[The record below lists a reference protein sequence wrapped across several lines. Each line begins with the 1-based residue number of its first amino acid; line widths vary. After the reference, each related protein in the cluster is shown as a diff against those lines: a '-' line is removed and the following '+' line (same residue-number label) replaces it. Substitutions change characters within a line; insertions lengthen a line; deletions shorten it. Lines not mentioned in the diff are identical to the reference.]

1 MFEYNVK
8 KNSEERKENKLAQIK
23 LQENYEHQL
32 NGLRIIIENLKQELL

>member
-23 LQENYEHQL
+23 IQENYENQL
-32 NGLRIIIENLKQELL
+32 NGLRLTVENLKQEFL